1 MQTPEIQ
8 NDEISLK
15 ELIQKGQVWFAYFK
29 SKWKIILL
37 AGIIGGLL
45 GLGYSFTKK
54 TIYTAKL
61 SFALE
66 EKGTGGGNLS
76 SLAAQFGLGGIGGGD
91 GGVFSGGNMIEL
103 LKSRFLIEKTLLS
116 TVTINGKS
124 DLLLNRYIRF
134 NKLDQKWAKKKNLAG
149 LKFTNADRTKFTLQQ
164 DSVLGVI
171 SNGLK
176 KNNIAVAQQD
186 KKLSIVNV
194 VFVSTDE
201 LFAKVFS
208 EKLIEN
214 VTDFYIETKTKKSR
228 GNVMLLQNRADS
240 VQRELNAALY
250 GRAQFG
256 DQNMGLIRQQA
267 AVPKLKQEMRVQM
280 LGTLY
285 GELVKN
291 LEFAKLTL
299 MREEPLVQIID
310 QPILPLP
317 KARLGKLKAM
327 VIGGLIFGFFTVL
340 FLFFK
345 KYFHSKLTP

>member
-1 MQTPEIQ
+1 
-8 NDEISLK
+8 
-15 ELIQKGQVWFAYFK
+15 
-29 SKWKIILL
+29 
-37 AGIIGGLL
+37 
-45 GLGYSFTKK
+45 LGYSFTKK

-66 EKGTGGGNLS
+66 EKGNMSGSGLAS
-76 SLAAQFGLGGIGGGD
+76 VAAQFGLGGIGGGD

-116 TVTINGKS
+116 TVNINGKP

-134 NKLDQKWAKKKNLAG
+134 NKLDKKWAKKINLAN
-149 LKFTNADRTKFTLQQ
+149 LKFTDGDRTKFTLQQ

-171 SNGLK
+171 SNGLI
-176 KNNIAVAQQD
+176 KNNIAIAQQD
-186 KKLSIVNV
+186 KKLSIINV
-194 VFVSTDE
+194 VFASTDE
-201 LFAKVFS
+201 FFAKVFS
-208 EKLIEN
+208 EKLIET

-240 VQRELNAALY
+240 VQRELNSALY

-317 KARLGKLKAM
+317 KAKLGKVKAI
-327 VIGGLIFGFFTVL
+327 VIGGFLFGFL
-340 FLFFK
+340 ILLGLGGK
-345 KYFHSKLTP
+345 KVWKGMIK

>member
-1 MQTPEIQ
+1 MQTPETQ

-15 ELIQKGQVWFAYFK
+15 ELIQKAGDWFAYFK
-29 SKWKIILL
+29 SQWKIIFL

-45 GLGYSFTKK
+45 GLGYSYTKK

-66 EKGTGGGNLS
+66 EKGSGGGNLS

-124 DLLLNRYIRF
+124 DLLINRYIQF
-134 NKLDQKWAKKKNLAG
+134 NKLDIAWAKKINLAN
-149 LKFTNADRTKFTLQQ
+149 LKFTSADRKTFTLQQ
-164 DSVLGVI
+164 DSVLGMI
-171 SNGLK
+171 SGGLI
-176 KNNIAVAQQD
+176 KNNVAIAQQD
-186 KKLSIVNV
+186 KKLSIINISVA
-194 VFVSTDE
+194 STDE
-201 LFAKVFS
+201 VFAKVFS
-208 EKLIEN
+208 EKLIET
-214 VTDFYIETKTKKSR
+214 VTDFYIETKTIKSR

-240 VQRELNAALY
+240 VQRELNAAMY

-327 VIGGLIFGFFTVL
+327 VLGGFLFGFL
-340 FLFFK
+340 SILGLGGK
-345 KYFHSKLTP
+345 KILESI

>member
-1 MQTPEIQ
+1 
-8 NDEISLK
+8 
-15 ELIQKGQVWFAYFK
+15 
-29 SKWKIILL
+29 
-37 AGIIGGLL
+37 
-45 GLGYSFTKK
+45 
-54 TIYTAKL
+54 
-61 SFALE
+61 
-66 EKGTGGGNLS
+66 
-76 SLAAQFGLGGIGGGD
+76 
-91 GGVFSGGNMIEL
+91 MIEL

-116 TVTINGKS
+116 TVIINGKS

-134 NKLDQKWAKKKNLAG
+134 NKLDKKWAKKKNLAG
-149 LKFTNADRTKFTLQQ
+149 LKFTSADRTIFTLQQ

-171 SNGLK
+171 SIGLI

-186 KKLSIVNV
+186 KKLSIINV
-194 VFVSTDE
+194 VFASTDE
-201 LFAKVFS
+201 VFAKVFS
-208 EKLIEN
+208 EKLIET

-317 KARLGKLKAM
+317 KVRLGKLKAM
-327 VIGGLIFGFFTVL
+327 VIGGFLFGFLSLLGLGGRKVWKGIL
-340 FLFFK
+340 N
-345 KYFHSKLTP
+345 

>member
-1 MQTPEIQ
+1 MQTPDIQ

-15 ELIQKGQVWFAYFK
+15 ELVQKAGAWFAYFK
-29 SKWKIILL
+29 SQWKIIFL

-45 GLGYSFTKK
+45 GLGYSYTKK

-76 SLAAQFGLGGIGGGD
+76 SLAAQFGLGGIGGSE

-134 NKLDQKWAKKKNLAG
+134 NKLDQKWANKKNLAG

-171 SNGLK
+171 SIGLM

-186 KKLSIVNV
+186 KKLSIINV
-194 VFVSTDE
+194 VFASTDE
-201 LFAKVFS
+201 IFAKVFS
-208 EKLIEN
+208 EKLIET

-327 VIGGLIFGFFTVL
+327 VISGFLFGFL
-340 FLFFK
+340 SLLGLGGMRIWK
-345 KYFHSKLTP
+345 GMMN

>member
-1 MQTPEIQ
+1 MQTPETQ

-15 ELIQKGQVWFAYFK
+15 ELIQKAGEWFAYFK
-29 SKWKIILL
+29 SQWKTIFL
-37 AGIIGGLL
+37 AGLIGGLL

-76 SLAAQFGLGGIGGGD
+76 SLAAQFGLGIGGSD

-124 DLLLNRYIRF
+124 DLLINRYIQF
-134 NKLDQKWAKKKNLAG
+134 NKLDQKWAKKINLAK
-149 LKFTNADRTKFTLQQ
+149 LKFTNVDRTHFTLQQ

-171 SNGLK
+171 SNGLI
-176 KNNIAVAQQD
+176 KNNIVVAQQD
-186 KKLSIVNV
+186 KKLSIINISVA
-194 VFVSTDE
+194 STDE
-201 LFAKVFS
+201 IFAKIFS
-208 EKLIEN
+208 EKLIET

-228 GNVMLLQNRADS
+228 GNVLLLQNRADS
-240 VQRELNAALY
+240 VERELNAAMY

-327 VIGGLIFGFFTVL
+327 VIGGFLFGFLSLLALVGN
-340 FLFFK
+340 K
-345 KYFHSKLTP
+345 VWEKMVS

>member
-1 MQTPEIQ
+1 MQTPETQ

-15 ELIQKGQVWFAYFK
+15 ELIQKAGEWFAYFK
-29 SKWKIILL
+29 SQWKIIFL

-54 TIYTAKL
+54 NIYTAKL

-76 SLAAQFGLGGIGGGD
+76 SLAAQFGLGGIGGSE

-116 TVTINGKS
+116 TVNINGKP
-124 DLLLNRYIRF
+124 DLLLNRYIQF
-134 NKLDQKWAKKKNLAG
+134 NKLDKKWAKKKTLAG
-149 LKFTNADRTKFTLQQ
+149 LKFINADRTKFTLQQ

-171 SNGLK
+171 STGLI

-186 KKLSIVNV
+186 KKLSIINV
-194 VFVSTDE
+194 VFASTDE
-201 LFAKVFS
+201 VFAKVFS
-208 EKLIEN
+208 EKLIET

-327 VIGGLIFGFFTVL
+327 VMGG
-340 FLFFK
+340 FLFGLLSLLGLGVK
-345 KYFHSKLTP
+345 KVWIRMMD

>member
-1 MQTPEIQ
+1 MQTPETH

-15 ELIQKGQVWFAYFK
+15 ELIQKAGEWFAFFK

-54 TIYTAKL
+54 NIYTAKL
-61 SFALE
+61 SFVLE
-66 EKGTGGGNLS
+66 EKGGSSGGGLA
-76 SLAAQFGLGGIGGGD
+76 SLAAQFGLGGGGD

-116 TVTINGKS
+116 TVSINGKS

-134 NKLDQKWAKKKNLAG
+134 NKLDKAWEKKKNLAG
-149 LKFTNADRTKFTLQQ
+149 LKFTNTDRSKFSLQQ

-171 SNGLK
+171 SIGLI

-186 KKLSIVNV
+186 KKLSIINV
-194 VFVSTDE
+194 VFASTDE
-201 LFAKVFS
+201 VFAKVFS
-208 EKLIEN
+208 EKLIET

-240 VQRELNAALY
+240 VQRELNAAMY

-327 VIGGLIFGFFTVL
+327 VLGGFLFGFCSL
-340 FLFFK
+340 LGLGGK
-345 KYFHSKLTP
+345 KVWKGIVD

>member
-1 MQTPEIQ
+1 MQTPDIQ

-15 ELIQKGQVWFAYFK
+15 ELVQKAAAWFAYFK
-29 SKWKIILL
+29 SQWKIIFL

-45 GLGYSFTKK
+45 GLGYSYTKK
-54 TIYTAKL
+54 TVYTARL

-66 EKGTGGGNLS
+66 EKGS
-76 SLAAQFGLGGIGGGD
+76 STNGLASVAAQFGLGGITGASG
-91 GGVFSGGNMIEL
+91 GGVFSGGNMIEF

-116 TVTINGKS
+116 TVSINGKS
-124 DLLLNRYIRF
+124 DLLINRYIRF
-134 NKLDQKWAKKKNLAG
+134 NKLDKAWAKKINLVG

-164 DSVLGVI
+164 DSVLGII
-171 SNGLK
+171 SSGLI
-176 KNNIAVAQQD
+176 KNNVTIAQQD
-186 KKLSIVNV
+186 KKLSIINISVA
-194 VFVSTDE
+194 STDE
-201 LFAKVFS
+201 IFAKVFS
-208 EKLIEN
+208 EKLIET
-214 VTDFYIETKTKKSR
+214 VSDFYIETKTKKSR
-228 GNVMLLQNRADS
+228 SNVMLLQNRADS
-240 VQRELNAALY
+240 VQRELNAAMY

-327 VIGGLIFGFFTVL
+327 VIGGFLFGFFSLLLLGGKRVWVNIL
-340 FLFFK
+340 K
-345 KYFHSKLTP
+345 

>member
-1 MQTPEIQ
+1 MQEPINNT
-8 NDEISLK
+8 DEISLK
-15 ELIQKGQVWFAYFK
+15 ELIQKTGEWFAYFK
-29 SKWKIILL
+29 SKWKTIVL
-37 AGIIGGLL
+37 AGLIGGLL
-45 GLGYSFTKK
+45 GLGYSLVKK
-54 TIYTAKL
+54 PIYTAKL

-66 EKGTGGGNLS
+66 EKGNVSASGLAS
-76 SLAAQFGLGGIGGGD
+76 VAAQFGLGGIGGSE

-134 NKLDQKWAKKKNLAG
+134 NKLDKKWAKKKNLAG
-149 LKFTNADRTKFTLQQ
+149 LKFTSADRSKFTLQQ
-164 DSVLGVI
+164 DSALGVI
-171 SNGLK
+171 SIGLIK
-176 KNNIAVAQQD
+176 KNIAVAQQD
-186 KKLSIVNV
+186 KKLSIINV
-194 VFVSTDE
+194 IFASTDE
-201 LFAKVFS
+201 IFAKVFS
-208 EKLIEN
+208 EKLIET

-240 VQRELNAALY
+240 VQRELNLAMY

-310 QPILPLP
+310 QPILPLR
-317 KARLGKLKAM
+317 KDRLGKLKGF
-327 VIGGLIFGFFTVL
+327 VLGGILFGFL
-340 FLFFK
+340 SLIILWMRK
-345 KYFHSKLTP
+345 ILKEILR

>member
-1 MQTPEIQ
+1 MQTPETQ

-15 ELIQKGQVWFAYFK
+15 ELIQKAGEWFAFFK
-29 SKWKIILL
+29 SKWKIIFL
-37 AGIIGGLL
+37 AGLIGGLL

-61 SFALE
+61 SFVLE
-66 EKGTGGGNLS
+66 EKGGSSGGGLA
-76 SLAAQFGLGGIGGGD
+76 SLAAQFGLGGGGD
-91 GGVFSGGNMIEL
+91 GGGVFSGGNMIEL

-116 TVTINGKS
+116 SVTINGKS
-124 DLLLNRYIRF
+124 DLLINRYIQY
-134 NKLDQKWAKKKNLAG
+134 NKLDKAWAKNKNLAG
-149 LKFTNADRTKFTLQQ
+149 LKFTSSDRSKFTLQQ
-164 DSVLGVI
+164 DSVLGMI
-171 SNGLK
+171 SGGLI
-176 KNNIAVAQQD
+176 KNNVAIAQQD
-186 KKLSIVNV
+186 KKLSIINV
-194 VFVSTDE
+194 VFASTDE
-201 LFAKVFS
+201 IFAKVFS
-208 EKLIEN
+208 EKLIET

-267 AVPKLKQEMRVQM
+267 AVPKLKQEMKVQM

-327 VIGGLIFGFFTVL
+327 VIGGFLFGFL
-340 FLFFK
+340 SLLGLGGK
-345 KYFHSKLTP
+345 KVWKEMME

>member
-1 MQTPEIQ
+1 MQEPINNT
-8 NDEISLK
+8 DEISLK
-15 ELIQKGQVWFAYFK
+15 ELIQKAGEWFAFFK
-29 SKWKIILL
+29 SKWKTIVL

-76 SLAAQFGLGGIGGGD
+76 SLAAQFGLGGIGGSE

-116 TVTINGKS
+116 TVTINGKP

-134 NKLDQKWAKKKNLAG
+134 NKLDKKWAKKKNLAN

-164 DSVLGVI
+164 DSVLGMI
-171 SNGLK
+171 SGGLM

-186 KKLSIVNV
+186 KKLSIINV
-194 VFVSTDE
+194 VFASTDE
-201 LFAKVFS
+201 VFAKVFS
-208 EKLIEN
+208 EKLIET

-240 VQRELNAALY
+240 VQRELNSALY

-317 KARLGKLKAM
+317 KVSLGKLKAM
-327 VIGGLIFGFFTVL
+327 VMGGFLFGFLSLLGLGGKKVL
-340 FLFFK
+340 RDILN
-345 KYFHSKLTP
+345 

>member
-1 MQTPEIQ
+1 MQETI
-8 NDEISLK
+8 NNTDEISLK
-15 ELIQKGQVWFAYFK
+15 ELIQKGQVWFAFFK
-29 SKWKIILL
+29 SKWKTIVL

-66 EKGTGGGNLS
+66 EKGSGGGNLS
-76 SLAAQFGLGGIGGGD
+76 SLAAQFGLGIGGDG

-124 DLLLNRYIRF
+124 DLLINRYIRF
-134 NKLDQKWAKKKNLAG
+134 NKFDKAWAKNKKLAG
-149 LKFTNADRTKFTLQQ
+149 LKFTSSDRSKFTLQQ
-164 DSVLGVI
+164 DSVLGMI
-171 SNGLK
+171 SGGL
-176 KNNIAVAQQD
+176 IASNVTIAQQD
-186 KKLSIVNV
+186 KKLSIINISVK
-194 VFVSTDE
+194 STDE
-201 LFAKVFS
+201 IFAKVFS
-208 EKLIEN
+208 EKLIET
-214 VTDFYIETKTKKSR
+214 VSSFYIETKTKKTR
-228 GNVMLLQNRADS
+228 ANILVLENRADS
-240 VQRELNAALY
+240 VQRELNAAMY

-317 KARLGKLKAM
+317 KAKLGKLKAM
-327 VIGGLIFGFFTVL
+327 VMGGILFGFLCL
-340 FLFFK
+340 FGLFGRK
-345 KYFHSKLTP
+345 VWMGMIN

>member
-1 MQTPEIQ
+1 MQTPDIQ
-8 NDEISLK
+8 NEEISLK
-15 ELIQKGQVWFAYFK
+15 ELIQKAGDWFAYFK
-29 SKWKIILL
+29 SQWKIIFL

-66 EKGTGGGNLS
+66 EKGNISASGLAS
-76 SLAAQFGLGGIGGGD
+76 VAAQFGLGIGAEG

-134 NKLDQKWAKKKNLAG
+134 NKLDKAWAKKKNLVA
-149 LKFTNADRTKFTLQQ
+149 LKFTNSDRTKFTLQQ
-164 DSVLGVI
+164 DSVLGMI
-171 SNGLK
+171 SIGLI

-186 KKLSIVNV
+186 KKLSIINV
-194 VFVSTDE
+194 VFASTDE
-201 LFAKVFS
+201 IFAKVFS
-208 EKLIEN
+208 EKLIET

-240 VQRELNAALY
+240 VQRELNSALY

-299 MREEPLVQIID
+299 MREEPLVQVID

-317 KARLGKLKAM
+317 KVRLSKYKAIL
-327 VIGGLIFGFFTVL
+327 IGGFLFGFL
-340 FLFFK
+340 SLLGLGGK
-345 KYFHSKLTP
+345 KVWKGMIK

>member
-1 MQTPEIQ
+1 MQTPETQ

-15 ELIQKGQVWFAYFK
+15 ELIQKAGEWFAFFK
-29 SKWKIILL
+29 SKWKIIFM

-45 GLGYSFTKK
+45 GLGYSYTKK

-66 EKGTGGGNLS
+66 EKGASGGGLS
-76 SLAAQFGLGGIGGGD
+76 SLAAQFGLGGVGGD

-103 LKSRFLIEKTLLS
+103 LKSRFLIEKTILS
-116 TVTINGKS
+116 TVSINGKP

-134 NKLDQKWAKKKNLAG
+134 NKLDKAWAKKKNLVG
-149 LKFTNADRTKFTLQQ
+149 LKFTNSDRTQFTLQQ
-164 DSVLGVI
+164 DSVLGMI
-171 SNGLK
+171 SAGLI
-176 KNNIAVAQQD
+176 KNNVAIAQQD
-186 KKLSIVNV
+186 KKLSIINISVA
-194 VFVSTDE
+194 STDE
-201 LFAKVFS
+201 IFAKVFS
-208 EKLIEN
+208 EKLIET

-240 VQRELNAALY
+240 VQRELNAAMY

-327 VIGGLIFGFFTVL
+327 VIGGFLFGFFSLLGLGGKRFWKGMV
-340 FLFFK
+340 
-345 KYFHSKLTP
+345 S

>member
-1 MQTPEIQ
+1 MQTPDIQ

-15 ELIQKGQVWFAYFK
+15 ELIQKAGEWFAYFK
-29 SKWKIILL
+29 SKWKTIFL
-37 AGIIGGLL
+37 ASIIGGLL

-76 SLAAQFGLGGIGGGD
+76 SLAAQFGLGGIGGSE

-116 TVTINGKS
+116 TVIINGKS

-134 NKLDQKWAKKKNLAG
+134 NKLDQKWAKKINLAN
-149 LKFTNADRTKFTLQQ
+149 LKFNTADRTKFTLQQ

-171 SNGLK
+171 STGLI
-176 KNNIAVAQQD
+176 KNNIAVSQQD
-186 KKLSIVNV
+186 KKLSIINV
-194 VFVSTDE
+194 VFASTDE
-201 LFAKVFS
+201 IFAKAFS
-208 EKLIEN
+208 EKLIET
-214 VTDFYIETKTKKSR
+214 VSDFYIETKTKKSR

-317 KARLGKLKAM
+317 KARLGKLKAI
-327 VIGGLIFGFFTVL
+327 VIGGFLFGFL
-340 FLFFK
+340 SLLGLGGK
-345 KYFHSKLTP
+345 KVWKGMIK

>member
-15 ELIQKGQVWFAYFK
+15 ELIQKAGEWFAYFK
-29 SKWKIILL
+29 SQWKIIFF
-37 AGIIGGLL
+37 AGILGGLL
-45 GLGYSFTKK
+45 GLGYSYIKK
-54 TIYTAKL
+54 PIYTAKL

-66 EKGTGGGNLS
+66 EKGASSGGLS
-76 SLAAQFGLGGIGGGD
+76 SIAAQFGLGGIGGGD

-116 TVTINGKS
+116 TVSINGKS
-124 DLLLNRYIRF
+124 DLLINRYIYF
-134 NKLDQKWAKKKNLAG
+134 NKLDIKWAKKKNLAG
-149 LKFTNADRTKFTLQQ
+149 LKFTNADRSKFTLQQ

-171 SNGLK
+171 SNGLI

-186 KKLSIVNV
+186 KKLSIINV
-194 VFVSTDE
+194 VFASTDE
-201 LFAKVFS
+201 IFAKVFS
-208 EKLIEN
+208 EKLIET

-267 AVPKLKQEMRVQM
+267 AVPKLKQEMKVQM

-317 KARLGKLKAM
+317 KARLGNLKAM
-327 VIGGLIFGFFTVL
+327 MVGGLLLGFL
-340 FLFFK
+340 SLLGLGGK
-345 KYFHSKLTP
+345 KVWKGMIE

>member
-1 MQTPEIQ
+1 MQTPELQ

-15 ELIQKGQVWFAYFK
+15 ELIQKAVEWFAYFK
-29 SKWKIILL
+29 SQWKTIFL

-45 GLGYSFTKK
+45 GLGYSYIKK
-54 TIYTAKL
+54 PIYTAKL

-66 EKGTGGGNLS
+66 EKGATGGGLS
-76 SLAAQFGLGGIGGGD
+76 TIAAQFGLGGIGVGD

-116 TVTINGKS
+116 TVNIYGKS
-124 DLLLNRYIRF
+124 DLLINRYIQF
-134 NKLDQKWAKKKNLAG
+134 NKLDQKWAKKINLAG
-149 LKFTNADRTKFTLQQ
+149 LKFTNADRKTFTLQQ

-171 SNGLK
+171 SASLI
-176 KNNIAVAQQD
+176 KNNVAIAQQD
-186 KKLSIVNV
+186 KKLSIININV
-194 VFVSTDE
+194 TSTDE
-201 LFAKVFS
+201 IFAKVFS
-208 EKLIEN
+208 EKLIET
-214 VTDFYIETKTKKSR
+214 VSDFYIETKTKKSR
-228 GNVMLLQNRADS
+228 GNVLLLQSRVDS

-267 AVPKLKQEMRVQM
+267 AVPKLKQEMKVQM

-317 KARLGKLKAM
+317 KERLGKMKAII
-327 VIGGLIFGFFTVL
+327 VGGFLFGFL
-340 FLFFK
+340 SLLGLGGK
-345 KYFHSKLTP
+345 KVWKGMIS

>member
-1 MQTPEIQ
+1 MQTPETQ

-15 ELIQKGQVWFAYFK
+15 ELIQKAGEWFAYFK
-29 SKWKIILL
+29 SQWKTIFL

-45 GLGYSFTKK
+45 GLGYSYTKK
-54 TIYTAKL
+54 TIYTANL
-61 SFALE
+61 SFVLE
-66 EKGTGGGNLS
+66 EKGGGGGGLS

-91 GGVFSGGNMIEL
+91 GGVFSGSNLIEL

-116 TVTINGKS
+116 TVSINGKS
-124 DLLLNRYIRF
+124 DLLINRYIIL
-134 NKLDQKWAKKKNLAG
+134 NKLDKAWAKQINLAG
-149 LKFTNADRTKFTLQQ
+149 LKFTSRDRSTFTLQQ
-164 DSVLGVI
+164 DSVLGMI
-171 SNGLK
+171 SGALI
-176 KNNIAVAQQD
+176 KNNLAIAQQD
-186 KKLSIVNV
+186 KKLSIINISVK
-194 VFVSTDE
+194 STDE
-201 LFAKVFS
+201 IFAKVFS
-208 EKLIEN
+208 EKLIET
-214 VTDFYIETKTKKSR
+214 VSCFYIETKTKKTRANILVLES
-228 GNVMLLQNRADS
+228 RADS
-240 VQRELNAALY
+240 VQRELNAAMY

-267 AVPKLKQEMRVQM
+267 AVPKLKQEMKVQM

-327 VIGGLIFGFFTVL
+327 LMGGVLFGFLSIFGLGGKRVWNSI
-340 FLFFK
+340 K
-345 KYFHSKLTP
+345 

>member
-1 MQTPEIQ
+1 MQTPDIQ

-15 ELIQKGQVWFAYFK
+15 ELIQKAVDWFAYFK
-29 SKWKIILL
+29 SKWKTIFI

-66 EKGTGGGNLS
+66 EKGASGGGLS
-76 SLAAQFGLGGIGGGD
+76 SLAAQFGLGIGGDG

-103 LKSRFLIEKTLLS
+103 LKSRLLIEKTLLS
-116 TVTINGKS
+116 TVSINGKS
-124 DLLLNRYIRF
+124 DLLINRYIQF
-134 NKLDQKWAKKKNLAG
+134 NKLDKAWAKKINTAS
-149 LKFTNADRTKFTLQQ
+149 LKFTKADRKTFTLQQ
-164 DSVLGVI
+164 DSALGLI
-171 SNGLK
+171 SSGIISSNVT
-176 KNNIAVAQQD
+176 IAQQD
-186 KKLSIVNV
+186 KKLSIINISVK
-194 VFVSTDE
+194 STDE
-201 LFAKVFS
+201 IFAKVFS
-208 EKLIEN
+208 EKLIET
-214 VTDFYIETKTKKSR
+214 VRDFYIETKTKKSR
-228 GNVMLLQNRADS
+228 GNVLLLQNRADS

-317 KARLGKLKAM
+317 KVRLGKLKAM
-327 VIGGLIFGFFTVL
+327 VMGGLLFGFL
-340 FLFFK
+340 SLLGLGGK
-345 KYFHSKLTP
+345 RIWKGLID

>member
-1 MQTPEIQ
+1 M
-8 NDEISLK
+8 S
-15 ELIQKGQVWFAYFK
+15 
-29 SKWKIILL
+29 II
-37 AGIIGGLL
+37 
-45 GLGYSFTKK
+45 
-54 TIYTAKL
+54 
-61 SFALE
+61 
-66 EKGTGGGNLS
+66 
-76 SLAAQFGLGGIGGGD
+76 
-91 GGVFSGGNMIEL
+91 
-103 LKSRFLIEKTLLS
+103 
-116 TVTINGKS
+116 
-124 DLLLNRYIRF
+124 
-134 NKLDQKWAKKKNLAG
+134 
-149 LKFTNADRTKFTLQQ
+149 
-164 DSVLGVI
+164 
-171 SNGLK
+171 
-176 KNNIAVAQQD
+176 
-186 KKLSIVNV
+186 NV

-201 LFAKVFS
+201 IFAKVFS
-208 EKLIEN
+208 EKLIET

-317 KARLGKLKAM
+317 RARLGKIKAM
-327 VIGGLIFGFFTVL
+327 VMGGFLLGFLSLIGFGMKKIWIGLID
-340 FLFFK
+340 
-345 KYFHSKLTP
+345 

>member
-1 MQTPEIQ
+1 MQTPETQ

-15 ELIQKGQVWFAYFK
+15 ELIQKAGEWFAYFK
-29 SKWKIILL
+29 SKWKTILL
-37 AGIIGGLL
+37 AGVIGGLL

-66 EKGTGGGNLS
+66 EKGSGGGNLS
-76 SLAAQFGLGGIGGGD
+76 SIAAQFGLGGIGGGE
-91 GGVFSGGNMIEL
+91 GGIFSGGNMIEL

-124 DLLLNRYIRF
+124 DLLINRYIQF
-134 NKLDQKWAKKKNLAG
+134 NKLDKAWAKKVNLAS
-149 LKFTNADRTKFTLQQ
+149 LKFTSADRKTFTLQQ

-171 SNGLK
+171 STRLI
-176 KNNIAVAQQD
+176 KNNVDVAQQD

-194 VFVSTDE
+194 VFASTDE
-201 LFAKVFS
+201 IFAKVFS
-208 EKLIEN
+208 EKLIET

-228 GNVMLLQNRADS
+228 SNVMLLQNRADS

-317 KARLGKLKAM
+317 KVRLGKFKAM
-327 VIGGLIFGFFTVL
+327 IIGGFLLTFFVL
-340 FLFFK
+340 MILVIK
-345 KYFHSKLTP
+345 RIWREILY

>member
-1 MQTPEIQ
+1 MQTPETQ

-15 ELIQKGQVWFAYFK
+15 ELIQKAGEWFAFFK

-61 SFALE
+61 SFVLE
-66 EKGTGGGNLS
+66 EKGGSSGGGLA
-76 SLAAQFGLGGIGGGD
+76 SLAAQFGLGGGGD
-91 GGVFSGGNMIEL
+91 GGGVFSGGNMIEL

-124 DLLLNRYIRF
+124 DLLINRYIQF
-134 NKLDQKWAKKKNLAG
+134 NKLDKAWAKKINLAN
-149 LKFTNADRTKFTLQQ
+149 LKFTSADRKKFTLQQ
-164 DSVLGVI
+164 DSVLGMI
-171 SNGLK
+171 SGGII
-176 KNNIAVAQQD
+176 KNNVAIAQQD
-186 KKLSIVNV
+186 KKLSIINISVA
-194 VFVSTDE
+194 STDE
-201 LFAKVFS
+201 VFAKIFS
-208 EKLIEN
+208 EKLIET

-240 VQRELNAALY
+240 VQRELNSALY

-267 AVPKLKQEMRVQM
+267 AVPKLKQEMKVQM

-317 KARLGKLKAM
+317 KARLGKLKAI
-327 VIGGLIFGFFTVL
+327 VTGGMLLGFL
-340 FLFFK
+340 SLLGLGGK
-345 KYFHSKLTP
+345 RIWKGMID

>member
-1 MQTPEIQ
+1 MQTPELQ

-15 ELIQKGQVWFAYFK
+15 ELIQKAGEWFAFFK
-29 SKWKIILL
+29 SKWKIIFLSCIL
-37 AGIIGGLL
+37 GSLL
-45 GLGYSFTKK
+45 GLGYSYIKK
-54 TIYTAKL
+54 PIYTAKL

-66 EKGTGGGNLS
+66 EKGNMSGSGLAS
-76 SLAAQFGLGGIGGGD
+76 VAAQFGLGGIGSGD

-116 TVTINGKS
+116 TVTINGKP
-124 DLLLNRYIRF
+124 DILLNRYIQF

-149 LKFTNADRTKFTLQQ
+149 LKFINADRTKFTLLQ

-171 SNGLK
+171 SASLI
-176 KNNIAVAQQD
+176 KNNVAIAQQD
-186 KKLSIVNV
+186 KKLSIININV
-194 VFVSTDE
+194 SSTDE
-201 LFAKVFS
+201 IFAKVFS
-208 EKLIEN
+208 EKLIET

-228 GNVMLLQNRADS
+228 GNVLLLQNRADS

-317 KARLGKLKAM
+317 KEYLSKFIAIFFGSIL
-327 VIGGLIFGFFTVL
+327 FGFLALFVL
-340 FLFFK
+340 VISRIWL
-345 KYFHSKLTP
+345 SIIS

>member
-1 MQTPEIQ
+1 MQEPINNT
-8 NDEISLK
+8 DEISLK
-15 ELIQKGQVWFAYFK
+15 ELIQKGQVWFAFFK
-29 SKWKIILL
+29 SKWKTILI
-37 AGIIGGLL
+37 AGIIGGLI

-54 TIYTAKL
+54 NIYTAKL

-76 SLAAQFGLGGIGGGD
+76 SLAAQFGLGGIGGSE

-134 NKLDQKWAKKKNLAG
+134 NKLDKKWAKKKSLAG
-149 LKFTNADRTKFTLQQ
+149 LKFTSADRTKFTLQQ

-171 SNGLK
+171 SIGLI

-186 KKLSIVNV
+186 KKLSIINV
-194 VFVSTDE
+194 VFASTDE
-201 LFAKVFS
+201 VFAKVFS
-208 EKLIEN
+208 EKLIET

-267 AVPKLKQEMRVQM
+267 AVPKLKQEMKVQM

-299 MREEPLVQIID
+299 MREEPLIQIID

-327 VIGGLIFGFFTVL
+327 LIGGILFGFL
-340 FLFFK
+340 SLLGLGGK
-345 KYFHSKLTP
+345 KVWKGILN